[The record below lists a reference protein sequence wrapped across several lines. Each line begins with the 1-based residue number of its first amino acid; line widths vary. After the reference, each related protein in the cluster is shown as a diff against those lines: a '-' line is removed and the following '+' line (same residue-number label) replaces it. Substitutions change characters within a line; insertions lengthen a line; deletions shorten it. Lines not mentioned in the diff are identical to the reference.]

1 MINFIKLDIS
11 MDNKTFS
18 AKLDIIGINP
28 FVFVPE
34 NILAKIFEVSGKN
47 KSPISVKG
55 KVNGAD
61 FTQTLVKYSGEWRL
75 YINLKM
81 LENSPK
87 RIGETLEIELE
98 FDNSERT
105 ELIHPELKKA
115 IYNNPITSKNFENLN
130 PYHKKEL
137 IRYINNLK
145 TEKSVVNNIAKIIR
159 HLNGEIAFFGRKI
172 K

>member
-1 MINFIKLDIS
+1 
-11 MDNKTFS
+11 MDNKKFS

-34 NILAKIFEVSGKN
+34 NILAKIFEVSRKS

-55 KVNGAD
+55 KVND
-61 FTQTLVKYSGEWRL
+61 VRFTQTLVKYSGEWRL

-98 FDNSERT
+98 FDSSERT

>member
-1 MINFIKLDIS
+1 

-34 NILAKIFEVSGKN
+34 NILNKIFEVSGKN
-47 KSPISVKG
+47 KSPISVRG
-55 KVNGAD
+55 KVNGVD

-87 RIGETLEIELE
+87 RIGETIEVEIE
-98 FDNSERT
+98 FDDSERQ
-105 ELIHPELKKA
+105 ELIHSRLEKA
-115 IYNNPITSKNFENLN
+115 IYDDPIALKNFENLN
-130 PYHKKEL
+130 LSHKKEL

-145 TEKSVVNNIAKIIR
+145 TEKSIDNNIAKIIR
-159 HLNGEIAFFGRKI
+159 HLNGEITFFGRTI

>member
-1 MINFIKLDIS
+1 MN
-11 MDNKTFS
+11 NKKFS

-34 NILAKIFEVSGKN
+34 KILNTIFEISGKN
-47 KSPISVKG
+47 KSPIAVKG
-55 KVNGAD
+55 KVNGVA

-75 YINLKM
+75 YVNLKM

-87 RIGETLEIELE
+87 RIGETIEVEIE
-98 FDNSERT
+98 FDESERQ
-105 ELIHPELKKA
+105 ELIHPKLEKA
-115 IYNNPITSKNFENLN
+115 IYDNPIISKNFENLN
-130 PYHKKEL
+130 PSHKKEL

-145 TEKSVVNNIAKIIR
+145 TEKSIDNNIAKIIR
-159 HLNGEIAFFGRKI
+159 HLNGEITFFGRTI

>member
-1 MINFIKLDIS
+1 
-11 MDNKTFS
+11 MDNKKFS
-18 AKLDIIGINP
+18 AKLDLIGINP

-34 NILAKIFEVSGKN
+34 NILTKIFEVSGKS

-55 KVNGAD
+55 KVND
-61 FTQTLVKYSGEWRL
+61 VMFTQTLIKYSGEWRL

-130 PYHKKEL
+130 PSHKKEL

-145 TEKSVVNNIAKIIR
+145 TEKSVANNITKIIR
-159 HLNGEIAFFGRKI
+159 HLNGEITFFGRKI

>member
-1 MINFIKLDIS
+1 
-11 MDNKTFS
+11 MDNKKFS

-55 KVNGAD
+55 KVND
-61 FTQTLVKYSGEWRL
+61 VRFTQTLVKYSGEWRL

-98 FDNSERT
+98 FDSSERT

>member
-18 AKLDIIGINP
+18 TKLDIIGINP

-34 NILAKIFEVSGKN
+34 NILNKIFEVSGKS

-55 KVNGAD
+55 KVNGVN
-61 FTQTLVKYSGEWRL
+61 FTQTLVKYAGEWRL

-87 RIGETLEIELE
+87 RIGEIIEIEIE

-105 ELIHPELKKA
+105 ELIHPKLKKA
-115 IYNNPITSKNFENLN
+115 IYDNPIASKNFENIN
-130 PYHKKEL
+130 PSHKKEL

-145 TEKSVVNNIAKIIR
+145 TEKSIDNNIIKIVR

>member
-1 MINFIKLDIS
+1 
-11 MDNKTFS
+11 MDNKKFS
-18 AKLDIIGINP
+18 AKLDLIGINP

-55 KVNGAD
+55 KVNGVD
-61 FTQTLVKYSGEWRL
+61 FIQTLVKYSGEWRL

-87 RIGETLEIELE
+87 RIGEIIEVEIE
-98 FDNSERT
+98 FDESERLD
-105 ELIHPELKKA
+105 LIHPKLEKA
-115 IYNNPITSKNFENLN
+115 IYDNPITSKNFENLN
-130 PYHKKEL
+130 PSHKKEL

-145 TEKSVVNNIAKIIR
+145 TEKSIDNNITKIIR
-159 HLNGEIAFFGRKI
+159 HLNGEITFFGRKI

>member
-1 MINFIKLDIS
+1 
-11 MDNKTFS
+11 MDNKKFS

-34 NILAKIFEVSGKN
+34 NILAKIFEVSGKS

-55 KVNGAD
+55 KVND
-61 FTQTLVKYSGEWRL
+61 VRFTQTLVKYSGEWRL

-98 FDNSERT
+98 FDSSERT

>member
-1 MINFIKLDIS
+1 MG
-11 MDNKTFS
+11 NKKFS

-28 FVFVPE
+28 FVFIPE
-34 NILAKIFEVSGKN
+34 DILNTIFEISGKN

-55 KVNGAD
+55 KVNGVA

-81 LENSPK
+81 LENAPK
-87 RIGETLEIELE
+87 RIGETIEVELE
-98 FDNSERT
+98 FDKSERQ
-105 ELIHPELKKA
+105 ELIHPKLEKA
-115 IYNNPITSKNFENLN
+115 IYGNPITLKIFENLN
-130 PYHKKEL
+130 PSHKKEL

-145 TEKSVVNNIAKIIR
+145 TEKSIDNNIAKIIR
-159 HLNGEIAFFGRKI
+159 HLNGEITFFGRKI

>member
-1 MINFIKLDIS
+1 MN
-11 MDNKTFS
+11 NKKFS

-34 NILAKIFEVSGKN
+34 NILNTIFEISGKN

-55 KVNGAD
+55 KINGVD
-61 FTQTLVKYSGEWRL
+61 FIQTLMKYSGEWRL

-87 RIGETLEIELE
+87 RIGEIIEVEIE
-98 FDNSERT
+98 FDRSERQ
-105 ELIHPELKKA
+105 ELIHPKLEKA
-115 IYNNPITSKNFENLN
+115 IYDNSTTSKNFENLN
-130 PYHKKEL
+130 PSHKKEL

-145 TEKSVVNNIAKIIR
+145 TEKSIDNNVARIIR
-159 HLNGEIAFFGRKI
+159 HLKGEITFFGRKLN
-172 K
+172 KKR

>member
-1 MINFIKLDIS
+1 